1 MSNLKIVKLINN
13 LEMNNKLQRINNAID
28 QLNRVAGSVREMIKN
43 YIRDIVIN
51 TNTNNRM
58 SVNIL
63 VGLSDEVAMA
73 YYPHLT
79 AIWRTGNDIFFMIDD
94 KEIEFDY
101 INTYDLYTIINQLE
115 EK

>member
-1 MSNLKIVKLINN
+1 
-13 LEMNNKLQRINNAID
+13 MNYKLQRINNAVD
-28 QLNRVAGSVREMIKN
+28 QLNRVADSVREMIKN
-43 YIRDIVIN
+43 YLRDMLID

-63 VGLSDEVAMA
+63 VGLSDERGMA

-79 AIWRTGNDIFFMIDD
+79 AIWRQDGEVYFMIDD
-94 KEIEFDY
+94 NEIEFDY
-101 INTYDLYTIINQLE
+101 INTYDLYNIINQLE